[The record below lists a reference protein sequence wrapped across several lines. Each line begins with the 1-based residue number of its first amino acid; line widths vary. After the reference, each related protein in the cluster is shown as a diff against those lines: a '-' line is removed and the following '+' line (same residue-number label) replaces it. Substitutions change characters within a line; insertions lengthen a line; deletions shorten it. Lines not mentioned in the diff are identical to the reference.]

1 MDIQI
6 ASNFERLIFDL
17 YDSSFSVT
25 KNKMTD
31 FSEKGSFQVD
41 EKILKK
47 MQLSFDAH
55 RVNQTEVGELTKEIY
70 LNCDYLIDPH
80 TAIGLEASKK
90 CNDDGALNFILST
103 AHPVKFSEAVESY
116 VGSQLDLLSN
126 YRSLYMLKESF
137 LSLGNDESKI
147 KELIE
152 SKI

>member
-1 MDIQI
+1 
-6 ASNFERLIFDL
+6 
-17 YDSSFSVT
+17 
-25 KNKMTD
+25 
-31 FSEKGSFQVD
+31 
-41 EKILKK
+41 

-80 TAIGLEASKK
+80 TAIGLAASKK
-90 CNDDGALNFILST
+90 CNDAGALNFILST

-126 YRSLYMLKESF
+126 YRSLYMLEESF

-147 KELIE
+147 KGLIE